1 MEKRASPAGR
11 REGADSRGVSL
22 ETTMRGLPLQAMSR
36 MREERALVAGESSM
50 RSVAETKRVWR
61 AGEVKG
67 RCEELFGECAPFIS
81 LRDRFLSLDGVG
93 SFRDPFG
100 SFDDPFGSFDP
111 FISFGDLFVSFG
123 DPFGSFR
130 DPCISFDPFLSLS
143 DPFVSLTPLRSSAD
157 PCKDSI
163 ATRNTLFLIPPPL
176 THLLSCTVASA

>member
-11 REGADSRGVSL
+11 REGEDSRGVSL

-93 SFRDPFG
+93 SF
-100 SFDDPFGSFDP
+100 DDPFGSFDP
-111 FISFGDLFVSFG
+111 FISFR
-123 DPFGSFR
+123 DPFVSFR

>member
-1 MEKRASPAGR
+1 
-11 REGADSRGVSL
+11 
-22 ETTMRGLPLQAMSR
+22 MRGLPLQAMSR

-81 LRDRFLSLDGVG
+81 LRDRFLSLDRV
-93 SFRDPFG
+93 G

-111 FISFGDLFVSFG
+111 FISFRDPFVSLRDRFLSL
-123 DPFGSFR
+123 DRVGSFD

>member
-93 SFRDPFG
+93 SF
-100 SFDDPFGSFDP
+100 DDPFGSFDP
-111 FISFGDLFVSFG
+111 FISFGDLFV
-123 DPFGSFR
+123 SFR

>member
-81 LRDRFLSLDGVG
+81 LRDRFLSLDRVG
-93 SFRDPFG
+93 SFR
-100 SFDDPFGSFDP
+100 DPFGSFDP

-123 DPFGSFR
+123 DPFGSFG

>member
-100 SFDDPFGSFDP
+100 SFDP

>member
-1 MEKRASPAGR
+1 
-11 REGADSRGVSL
+11 
-22 ETTMRGLPLQAMSR
+22 MRGLPLQAMSR

-81 LRDRFLSLDGVG
+81 LRDRFLSLDRVG
-93 SFRDPFG
+93 SFDNPFGSFDPFISFG
-100 SFDDPFGSFDP
+100 DPFVSFDDPFGSFDP

-123 DPFGSFR
+123 DPFGSFG

>member
-81 LRDRFLSLDGVG
+81 LRDRFLSLDRVG
-93 SFRDPFG
+93 
-100 SFDDPFGSFDP
+100 
-111 FISFGDLFVSFG
+111 SFGDL
-123 DPFGSFR
+123 FGSFR

>member
-81 LRDRFLSLDGVG
+81 LRDRFLSLDRV
-93 SFRDPFG
+93 G

-111 FISFGDLFVSFG
+111 FISFG
-123 DPFGSFR
+123 

>member
-81 LRDRFLSLDGVG
+81 LRDRFLSLDRV
-93 SFRDPFG
+93 G

-111 FISFGDLFVSFG
+111 FISFR
-123 DPFGSFR
+123 DPFVSFR

>member
-81 LRDRFLSLDGVG
+81 LRDRFLSLDRV
-93 SFRDPFG
+93 G

-111 FISFGDLFVSFG
+111 FISFGDLFV
-123 DPFGSFR
+123 SFR

>member
-1 MEKRASPAGR
+1 
-11 REGADSRGVSL
+11 
-22 ETTMRGLPLQAMSR
+22 MRGLPLQAMSR

-67 RCEELFGECAPFIS
+67 RCEELFGECAPFIY

-93 SFRDPFG
+93 SFGDA
-100 SFDDPFGSFDP
+100 
-111 FISFGDLFVSFG
+111 FISFGDLFVSL
-123 DPFGSFR
+123 R
-130 DPCISFDPFLSLS
+130 DPCVSFTPFLSLSDPFISFTPFLSLS

>member
-81 LRDRFLSLDGVG
+81 LRDRFLSLDRV
-93 SFRDPFG
+93 G

-111 FISFGDLFVSFG
+111 FISFGDLFV
-123 DPFGSFR
+123 SFR

-157 PCKDSI
+157 PCEDSI

>member
-100 SFDDPFGSFDP
+100 SFDP

-123 DPFGSFR
+123 DLFVSFR

-143 DPFVSLTPLRSSAD
+143 DSFVSLTPLRSSAD

>member
-11 REGADSRGVSL
+11 REGEDSRGVSL

-81 LRDRFLSLDGVG
+81 LRDRFLSLDRV
-93 SFRDPFG
+93 G

-111 FISFGDLFVSFG
+111 FISFR
-123 DPFGSFR
+123 DPFVSFR

>member
-11 REGADSRGVSL
+11 REGEDSRGVSL

-81 LRDRFLSLDGVG
+81 LRDRFLSLDRV
-93 SFRDPFG
+93 G

-111 FISFGDLFVSFG
+111 FISFGDLFVSF
-123 DPFGSFR
+123 R

-143 DPFVSLTPLRSSAD
+143 DSFVSLTPLRSSAD

>member
-1 MEKRASPAGR
+1 
-11 REGADSRGVSL
+11 
-22 ETTMRGLPLQAMSR
+22 MRGLPLQAMSR

-81 LRDRFLSLDGVG
+81 LRDRFLSLDRVG
-93 SFRDPFG
+93 SFD
-100 SFDDPFGSFDP
+100 
-111 FISFGDLFVSFG
+111 
-123 DPFGSFR
+123 

>member
-11 REGADSRGVSL
+11 REGEDSRGVSL

-93 SFRDPFG
+93 SFGDA
-100 SFDDPFGSFDP
+100 
-111 FISFGDLFVSFG
+111 FISFGDLFVSL
-123 DPFGSFR
+123 R
-130 DPCISFDPFLSLS
+130 DPCVSFTPFLSLS

>member
-67 RCEELFGECAPFIS
+67 RCEELFGDCAPFIS
-81 LRDRFLSLDGVG
+81 LRDRFLSLDGV
-93 SFRDPFG
+93 G

-123 DPFGSFR
+123 DPFGSFG

>member
-93 SFRDPFG
+93 SF
-100 SFDDPFGSFDP
+100 DDPFGSFDP

-123 DPFGSFR
+123 DPFGSFG

>member
-93 SFRDPFG
+93 SFRDLFG
-100 SFDDPFGSFDP
+100 SFG
-111 FISFGDLFVSFG
+111 
-123 DPFGSFR
+123 

>member
-1 MEKRASPAGR
+1 
-11 REGADSRGVSL
+11 
-22 ETTMRGLPLQAMSR
+22 MRGLPLQAMSR

-81 LRDRFLSLDGVG
+81 LRDRFLSLDRVG
-93 SFRDPFG
+93 SFR
-100 SFDDPFGSFDP
+100 DPFGSFDP
-111 FISFGDLFVSFG
+111 FISFGDLFGSFG
-123 DPFGSFR
+123 

>member
-81 LRDRFLSLDGVG
+81 LRDRFLSLDRV
-93 SFRDPFG
+93 G

-111 FISFGDLFVSFG
+111 FISFGDLFGSFG
-123 DPFGSFR
+123 

>member
-93 SFRDPFG
+93 SFD
-100 SFDDPFGSFDP
+100 
-111 FISFGDLFVSFG
+111 